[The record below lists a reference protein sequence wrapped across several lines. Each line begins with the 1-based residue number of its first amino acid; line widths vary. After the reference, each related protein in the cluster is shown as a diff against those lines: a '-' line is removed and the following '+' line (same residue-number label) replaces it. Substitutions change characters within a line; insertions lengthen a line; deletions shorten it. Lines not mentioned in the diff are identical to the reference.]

1 MRSGEALIVRSAS
14 GGRRW
19 RRLGAAACLFRV
31 CGLTLLLLGPV
42 AAAADGPYPLEPPD
56 TSSPRATMES
66 FFAES
71 DEVARRYLAYRD
83 TSMGAMGLRRTAQQK
98 LVQAVGEAVRLLDL
112 SEVAPAARTEVGIDA
127 YILLKEVLFRIEL
140 PPVDAIPDAAA
151 YADTDS
157 KKPVRWTIPHTEI
170 TIARVEE
177 GPRAGEFL
185 FSPSTVAR
193 AQEFYDRTRELATQR
208 DILVEMPHRMQ
219 LEFAGW
225 LIPPGWLEAA
235 PAWAKAPVFGQVV
248 WKWLAL
254 ALLLLLVFG
263 AVALLHRRIC
273 WGLRERS
280 CRAYLRRLVVPVSVF
295 LLMPL
300 VDYLITYQINVTGAG
315 AWFVVVLIRAVSYL
329 VAIWV
334 TYLVALA
341 IAEAIIASPKIS
353 PESLD
358 AHLLRLAGRVVGAG
372 AAIALLFYGGS
383 QLGVPL
389 YGLVAG
395 LGVGG
400 LAFALAAQNTVENF
414 IGSLNI
420 YADRPVR
427 VGELCRYGTA
437 IGFVEEIGL
446 RSTRIRGLD
455 RTVTTIP
462 NADFSKMQ
470 IINLTRRD
478 RMLLRTTLG
487 LRYET
492 SDEQLRF
499 VLAKLR
505 ELLVAHP
512 RIADSPVR
520 ARFKGYGDSSL
531 NVEIYAYITTR
542 DYNEFLAIR
551 EDILLR
557 MKGVVEEA
565 GTGFAFP
572 SRTVYQARDN
582 GLDRER
588 TKAAE
593 AAVEAWRAA
602 HDLPFPEFGKARLEK
617 LRHTLAYPPDGSP
630 WADSRLAEPPDQD

>member
-1 MRSGEALIVRSAS
+1 MRSGEAFIVRSAS
-14 GGRRW
+14 GERRW
-19 RRLGAAACLFRV
+19 RWRGAAAYLFRV
-31 CGLTLLLLGPV
+31 GGLTLLLLGPV
-42 AAAADGPYPLEPPD
+42 GAAADGPYPLEPPD
-56 TSSPRATMES
+56 TSSPRATLQS
-66 FFAES
+66 FFATG
-71 DEVARRYLAYRD
+71 DEVIRRYLVYRH
-83 TSMGAMGLRRTAQQK
+83 SPMGAIGLRRTAQQRLEDALDK
-98 LVQAVGEAVRLLDL
+98 GVRLLNL
-112 SEVAPAARTEVGIDA
+112 SEVAPAAYSEVGNQA
-127 YILLKEVLFRIEL
+127 YILLQEVLSRIEL
-140 PPVDAIPDAAA
+140 PPMEAIPDAAA
-151 YADTDS
+151 YADLDE
-157 KKPVRWTIPHTEI
+157 KKSARWTIPHTEI
-170 TIARVEE
+170 TIARVVE

-185 FSPSTVAR
+185 FTPSTVAR
-193 AQEFYDRTRELATQR
+193 TQEFFDRTRELPIRRELLAQ
-208 DILVEMPHRMQ
+208 MPHRIQ
-219 LEFAGW
+219 LEFGGW

-235 PAWAKAPVFGQVV
+235 PAWAKAAVFGQVV

-254 ALLLLLVFG
+254 GLLLLLAFG
-263 AVALLHRRIC
+263 VVALLHRWIC

-295 LLMPL
+295 LIMPL

-334 TYLVALA
+334 TYLVAFA
-341 IAEAIIASPKIS
+341 VAEAIIASPKIS

-358 AHLLRLAGRVVGAG
+358 AHLLRLAARVVGAG
-372 AAIALLFYGGS
+372 VAIVLLFYGGS

-427 VGELCRYGTA
+427 VGELCRYGGA
-437 IGFVEEIGL
+437 IGFVEAIGL

-455 RTVTTIP
+455 RTVTTVP

-470 IINLTRRD
+470 IINLSRRD
-478 RMLLRTTLG
+478 RMLMRTTLG

-492 SDEQLRF
+492 SEEQLRF

-512 RIADSPVR
+512 RIAASPVR
-520 ARFKGYGDSSL
+520 ARFKSYGDSSL
-531 NVEIYAYITTR
+531 NVEIYAYVTTR
-542 DYNEFLAIR
+542 DYNEFVAIR
-551 EDILLR
+551 EDVLLR
-557 MKGVVEEA
+557 MKGIVEEA

-572 SRTVYQARDN
+572 SRMVYQARDN

-593 AAVEAWRAA
+593 AEVEAWRDA
-602 HDLPFPEFGKARLEK
+602 HDLPFPEFGKERLES
-617 LRHTLAYPPDGSP
+617 LRDTLAYPPDGSP
-630 WADSRLAEPPDQD
+630 WALSNLAEQRDQD